1 MGFHF
6 MNVLPTLGMA
16 LFLLSFFYSAWRAPK
31 DPDRPELPPW
41 LIATPTGKER
51 NLGGSSRD
59 ASMFTQS
66 TRRTAVVNGYWAN
79 PDRVLRETPH
89 TSGFTNGALEVFS
102 IGSICTRIC
111 AVVGCPNIFDGGTP
125 ATEVCDI
132 LEGGSPATE
141 ATTVWDGGNA
151 NSIVCQV

>member
-6 MNVLPTLGMA
+6 MNMVPTLGMA
-16 LFLLSFFYSAWRAPK
+16 MFLLYFLYSAYASPK

-41 LIATPTGKER
+41 LIGIPMGKER

-66 TRRTAVVNGYWAN
+66 TRRTAVVNGHWAN
-79 PDRVLRETPH
+79 PTRVLRETPH
-89 TSGFTNGALEVFS
+89 TSGFTNGALEIFS

-111 AVVGCPNIFDGGTP
+111 NAVCPNIFDGGTP
-125 ATEVCDI
+125 ATDSCEI
-132 LEGGSPATE
+132 LEGGAPATE
-141 ATTVWDGGNA
+141 AAVVWDGGNA
-151 NSIVCQV
+151 NSIVCEV